1 MSPPSSRARASRRTA
16 HPTTF
21 VQVRW
26 NRVACRREGS
36 ASCPARAKGWRA
48 RRTRRSWQ
56 QKDAL
61 TSELAP
67 LLIPRK
73 KDDDVKLDLLP
84 RRGAREPL
92 AFVRAVDACLFA
104 NALRPDDDRLQI
116 EVDVGKGGERF
127 HVKASRSRVPLPPAA
142 IGQDVINAVGSE
154 RRDQS
159 RDVALVLGDRMRLPE
174 LADLPIKL
182 GRDLP
187 G

>member
-1 MSPPSSRARASRRTA
+1 MSPPNSRARASRRTA

-21 VQVRW
+21 VQARW
-26 NRVACRREGS
+26 NRVACRRECS

-48 RRTRRSWQ
+48 PRSRRSWQ
-56 QKDAL
+56 EKDAL

-73 KDDDVKLDLLP
+73 KDDDAKFDLLS
-84 RRGAREPL
+84 RRGTRKPF
-92 AFVRAVDACLFA
+92 AFVCSANARLFA

-116 EVDVGKGGERF
+116 EVDVGKRREEL
-127 HVKASRSRVPLPPAA
+127 HVKPRRSGVSLPPTA
-142 IGQDVINAVGSE
+142 IGKHFINTVWSE